1 MSKPYVFMTMKVPN
15 EAIQMLEEVAEVRI
29 WEEEDPVPKEILIE
43 EAKKADALYTM
54 VCDPIDDEVLQA
66 GASGNLKLVANM
78 AVGYD
83 NINIPLA
90 KELGIMISNTPDVL
104 TESTADLTFALL
116 MATARRLVESSTY
129 LHAGRWKKWSPLL
142 MAGQDVY
149 GATLGIVG
157 MGRIGE
163 AVARRAKG
171 FNMNTIYYNRNPQ
184 LEVEELLGVRY
195 RSFEDL
201 LQESDFV
208 VCLTPLTP
216 ETRHLF
222 GKKEF
227 KRMKKSAIFVNASRG
242 ATVDEE
248 ALYNALI
255 EGQIWAAGL
264 DVFQVEPVPVGNPL
278 LQLDNVVALPH
289 IGSSTIQ
296 TRTEMAKLAA
306 KNVVQV
312 LQGKGPITPV
322 NP

>member
-248 ALYNALI
+248 ALYHALI

-289 IGSSTIQ
+289 IGSSTLQ